1 MKKQLLVLLFFF
13 SAVAVYAQHTVT
25 GVVTSSEDRMPVIG
39 ASVVVKG
46 SANLGTITDIDGKYS
61 IKASDNAILEFTYV
75 GMETH
80 AVKVA
85 KQSVINVVMNPSSIM
100 VDEVV
105 VTAMGVKAEKKK
117 LNYAVQSLDSEEIMG
132 GANTS
137 FVNTLQGKI
146 SGLSVSTSGGSPNA
160 SSQITIR
167 GISSINAGQSNEPL
181 LIIDGVAVSGAGVAS
196 QINPADVE
204 NMTVLK
210 GSAASAL
217 YGQEAANGVIMIT
230 TKNGKE
236 GKITVNANTSVQ
248 VEDVFRLPKLQTSY
262 VPGGRGIMSIGTPT
276 GGWGPMVQ
284 PGEQT
289 YDNLS
294 NFFQTGLSQKYDVSV
309 SGGTDKFTAYG
320 SASYSMSEGVVPDDY
335 QNRMNFLV
343 KGNYDVS
350 KNLKISVSAN
360 IMKTKSRGVS
370 DVLPAGYTS
379 IGSILRTENTLMS
392 AVYNWPIND
401 DIRNY
406 QNPNGTPRW
415 LYSLDGLTDT
425 EKQAVALSPLW
436 SRNRNSGEDNAT
448 RNILMGSINWTP
460 VRGLEL
466 SGRVSFDENHF
477 SSESH
482 TAALFTKEEFVS
494 PTNVD
499 LKYFGEY
506 DYSQSRS
513 QLLTVQALATY
524 KWEVSRDF
532 NINFLA
538 GYELKE
544 RKSIETK
551 TGGAGFIVPGF
562 ESMSNLDPTEVGK
575 RTTLYHTLK
584 RNLGYFGEIRFDYKG
599 IAHISG
605 TARNDYSSTLS
616 ETSYFYPSV
625 TAGVIFTELFHLSSD
640 IFNYGKLRGNWA
652 QVGKDTNPY
661 AFDKR
666 FVVKGS
672 YPDQGF
678 GIDPT
683 KSRAQ
688 WLDPELAGSWE
699 VGLDLRFFNDK
710 TKFDLA
716 YYQTQVDNQIVTVR
730 VSPTQGNILQTRNE
744 GSIENKGVELQWNQE
759 IIRNK
764 EFQWYANLNFGL
776 NRGRVKSLPDGI
788 VEIQGTQ
795 YGDIFPTAYL
805 NGSTT
810 AVSGKDYER
819 TADGQIVCTADGY
832 PVISP
837 VKSNL
842 IADREPDFLLGISSN
857 LNWKHFS
864 LSFLLDGRKGGDVVN
879 VTSRSLLS
887 SGQSRFAEKYRNR
900 ELVVDGVVEQPDG
913 TYVKNTKPIIF
924 DQTTM
929 NTYFYAVS
937 SNFIEDGSYLRLSY
951 VTLGYDFTPLL
962 RKTAFKGLRFSVTGR
977 NLFLLTKYTGCDPQ
991 ISAGKS
997 GGTGKMGID
1006 DFSVPSTRSFN
1017 FSINATF

>member
-1 MKKQLLVLLFFF
+1 MKKQLLVLLFLF
-13 SAVAVYAQHTVT
+13 SAVVTYSQHTIT
-25 GVVTSSEDRMPVIG
+25 GVVTSSEDGMPVIG

-46 SANLGTITDIDGKYS
+46 DANLGTITDIDGKYS
-61 IKASDNAILEFTYV
+61 IKAPDNSTLVFSYV

-80 AVKVA
+80 EVKIG
-85 KQSVINVVMNPSSIM
+85 KQSVVNVVMKPSSIM

-132 GANTS
+132 GANTN

-196 QINPADVE
+196 QINPADIE
-204 NMTVLK
+204 NMTVLI

-230 TKNGKE
+230 TKSGKE
-236 GKITVNANTSVQ
+236 GKITVNANASVQ
-248 VEDVFRLPKLQTSY
+248 FEDVFRLPKLQTTY
-262 VPGGRGIMSIGTPT
+262 VPGGRGIMSAGTPT
-276 GGWGPMVQ
+276 GGWGPMIQ
-284 PGEQT
+284 PGEKI
-289 YDNLS
+289 YDNVS
-294 NFFQTGLSQKYDVSV
+294 NFFQTGLTHKYDVSV
-309 SGGTDKFTAYG
+309 SGGTDKFSAYA
-320 SASYSMSEGVVPDDY
+320 SASYSMAEGVVPNDY
-335 QNRMNFLV
+335 QDRMNFLL
-343 KGNYDVS
+343 KGTYEIS
-350 KNLKISVSAN
+350 KNLKVNMSAN
-360 IMKTKSRGVS
+360 IMKTKSRGAG
-370 DVLPAGYTS
+370 DVLST
-379 IGSILRTENTLMS
+379 
-392 AVYNWPIND
+392 VYNWPIND
-401 DIRNY
+401 DIRIY

-415 LYSLDGLTDT
+415 LYPMEGLTDT

-436 SRNRNSGEDNAT
+436 SRYRDNGESNAT
-448 RNILMGSINWTP
+448 RNILMGSVNWTP
-460 VRGLEL
+460 IKGLEL
-466 SGRVSFDENHF
+466 SGRVSFDENHS
-477 SSESH
+477 SSESQ
-482 TAALFTKEEFVS
+482 TAARFKKTDFENSE
-494 PTNVD
+494 NVP
-499 LKYFGEY
+499 LSYFGEY

-524 KWEVSRDF
+524 RWDLSKDF
-532 NINFLA
+532 NLNFLA

-544 RKSIETK
+544 RKSVELA
-551 TGGAGFIVPGF
+551 TGGDGFIVSGF
-562 ESMSNLDPTEVGK
+562 ESISNLDPLEIGK
-575 RTTLYHTLK
+575 NTTLYHSLK
-584 RNLGYFGEIRFDYKG
+584 RNLGYFGEIRLDYKG

-616 ETSYFYPSV
+616 EKSYFYPSV
-625 TAGVIFTELFHLSSD
+625 TAGVIFSELFHISNE
-640 IFNYGKLRGNWA
+640 FFTYGKLRGNWA

-666 FVVKGS
+666 FVIKGS
-672 YPDQGF
+672 FPDQGF
-678 GIDPT
+678 GVDPT

-688 WLDPELAGSWE
+688 WLDPELASSWE

-716 YYQTQVDNQIVTVR
+716 YYQTKVDNQIVTVR

-744 GSIENKGVELQWNQE
+744 GAIQNKGVELQWNQE
-759 IIRNK
+759 IMRNRD
-764 EFQWYANLNFGL
+764 FQWYANLNFGF
-776 NRGRVKSLPDGI
+776 NRGKVTNLPDDI

-810 AVSGKDYER
+810 AISGKDYMR
-819 TADGQIVCTADGY
+819 SPDGQVVCTADGY
-832 PVISP
+832 PIISP
-837 VKSNL
+837 VKGNL
-842 IADREPDFLLGISSN
+842 IGDREPDFLLGLSSN
-857 LNWKHFS
+857 ISWKNFT
-864 LSFLLDGRKGGDVVN
+864 LSFLLDSRKGGDVVN

-887 SGQSRFAEKYRNR
+887 SGQSSFAEKYRNR
-900 ELVVDGVVEQPDG
+900 EVVVNGVVQQSDG
-913 TYVKNTKPIIF
+913 TYIKNTKPIIL

-962 RKTAFKGLRFSVTGR
+962 RNTAIKGLRFSITGR
-977 NLFLLTKYTGCDPQ
+977 NLFLMTKYTGCDPQ

-997 GGTGKMGID
+997 GGTGRMGID
-1006 DFSVPSTRSFN
+1006 NFAVPSTRSFN